1 MSAIGLN
8 FTTNN
13 NPMKNFAPIDKV
25 NYRFKT
31 IYYLIYICVL
41 LAFVGIVI
49 KIVFTSLSIG
59 DEQGP
64 AFATLVG
71 YIFTCVAM
79 FGLLMAVISYY
90 FKVQGSSCS
99 TSLYPSFFQIFAL
112 FLILFVIIRQSIS
125 FSNMINTYQVDP
137 EYYTFSNY
145 SSILIF
151 FQLVLIFSYLHGN
164 LNCISTTVGALS
176 KPSIGTLY
184 LSIVLFILNILT
196 VGIMEVILRLFST
209 CF

>member
-1 MSAIGLN
+1 MQ
-8 FTTNN
+8 NN
-13 NPMKNFAPIDKV
+13 NPIANFSPIDKV

-31 IYYLIYICVL
+31 IYYLINICIL
-41 LAFVGIVI
+41 LAFVGIII
-49 KIVFTSLSIG
+49 KMVFTSLSMG

-64 AFATLVG
+64 AFATMVG
-71 YIFTCVAM
+71 YIFTSIAL
-79 FGLLMAVISYY
+79 FGLLMAVVSYY
-90 FKVQGSSCS
+90 FKVKNTPSCS
-99 TSLYPSFFQIFAL
+99 SLYPSFFQVLAL
-112 FLILFVIIRQSIS
+112 FIILFVIIRQSIS
-125 FSNMINTYQVDP
+125 FSKMINTYQVDP

-145 SSILIF
+145 SGILIF
-151 FQLVLIFSYLHGN
+151 FQLVLIYSYLQGN
-164 LNCISTTVGALS
+164 LNCISTTVGTLS